1 MRHPKIKV
9 CMKQKKNFL
18 KDIRALLRCGTRK
31 RTNAF
36 QIFKHRTPK
45 VCPFVSFLKYKIIML
60 AKIECEGK
68 TYPAILLN
76 PAFDMDRLEEIK
88 ASLHS
93 FLESAYT
100 GETYAF
106 LPSDMYNI
114 FSLLTEMDLTE
125 DQRVKMTK
133 SYFNGEDC
141 NCHQTKGAQIIF

>member
-76 PAFDMDRLEEIK
+76 SMDSMERLEELK

-93 FLESAYT
+93 FLVSVYT
-100 GETYAF
+100 CDNFEY
-106 LPSDMYNI
+106 LQEDMYNV

-125 DQRVKMTK
+125 DQRYEMTHN
-133 SYFNGEDC
+133 YFNNE
-141 NCHQTKGAQIIF
+141 NRINHQTKEAKITF